1 MSQRLDLLTNATAT
15 GSYVEVVGG
24 RYIWAAEGT
33 FSSATL
39 QLQFV
44 GPNGTAINI
53 TGATLTA
60 NGAVEVLIADGSRVR
75 VLVTG
80 SPTAMFSSLTSVR
93 A

>member
-24 RYIWAAEGT
+24 QYIWAAEGT

-39 QLQFV
+39 QLQSV
-44 GPNGTAINI
+44 GPNGTAIDI
-53 TGATLTA
+53 AGATLTA
-60 NGAVEVLIADGSRVR
+60 NGFVHVIIADGSRVR
-75 VLVTG
+75 VAITG
-80 SPTAMFSSLTSVR
+80 SPTAMYSSLTSVR

>member
-1 MSQRLDLLTNATAT
+1 MSERKDLLTNASTT
-15 GSYVEVVGG
+15 GSYAEVVGG

-39 QLQFV
+39 QLQSK
-44 GPNGTAINI
+44 GPNGTAIDI
-53 TGATLTA
+53 AGASLTA
-60 NGAVEVLIADGSRVR
+60 NGFIEVMIADGSQVR

-80 SPTAMFSSLTSVR
+80 SPSAMYSSLTSVG

>member
-1 MSQRLDLLTNATAT
+1 MSESKVLLSNASAT
-15 GSYVEVVGG
+15 GSYVDVVGG
-24 RYIWAAEGT
+24 QYIWAAEGT

-39 QLQFV
+39 QLQSK

-53 TGATLTA
+53 DGASLTA
-60 NGAVEVLIADGSRVR
+60 NGFVGVFIADGSQVR

-80 SPTAMFSSLTSVR
+80 SPSAMYSSLTSVG

>member
-1 MSQRLDLLTNATAT
+1 
-15 GSYVEVVGG
+15 VGG

-39 QLQFV
+39 QLQFA
-44 GPNGTAINI
+44 GPNGTAIDI
-53 TGATLTA
+53 AGASLTA
-60 NGAVEVLIADGSRVR
+60 NGAVEVMIADGSRIR

-80 SPTAMFSSLTSVR
+80 SPSAMYSTLVSVS

>member
-1 MSQRLDLLTNATAT
+1 MSQRLDLLVNATAT

-60 NGAVEVLIADGSRVR
+60 NGAVEVLIADGSRIR

-80 SPTAMFSSLTSVR
+80 SPSGMYSSLTSVR